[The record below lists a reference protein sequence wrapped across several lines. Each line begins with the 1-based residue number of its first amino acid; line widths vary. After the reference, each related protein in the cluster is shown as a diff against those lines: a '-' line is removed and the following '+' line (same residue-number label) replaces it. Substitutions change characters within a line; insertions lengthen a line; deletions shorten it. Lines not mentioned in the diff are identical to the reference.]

1 MVNLIIPTTLVFMN
15 PLCIPIITFLFK
27 SICFVTTNPLEILIF
42 AAKKW
47 SFLVDATP
55 FLEPLEVPKPLL
67 RALLR
72 YVLPRDSLVADFCAG
87 AGQGATFLNDTG
99 LVKAF
104 AFDASTNIK
113 LLSKNVVDT
122 WPIFFWMYIYN
133 YIYIL
138 YIYILYL

>member
-1 MVNLIIPTTLVFMN
+1 M
-15 PLCIPIITFLFK
+15 
-27 SICFVTTNPLEILIF
+27 
-42 AAKKW
+42 
-47 SFLVDATP
+47 P
-55 FLEPLEVPKPLL
+55 FLGPLEVPKPLL

-122 WPIFFWMYIYN
+122 WPIFFLDVYIFNMIYN
-133 YIYIL
+133 IYVYIYISTIINMV
-138 YIYILYL
+138 YESDMMWDS

>member
-1 MVNLIIPTTLVFMN
+1 MN

-122 WPIFFWMYIYN
+122 WPIFFGDVYIYIII
-133 YIYIL
+133 YIYTIYIL
-138 YIYILYL
+138 YIYIIIWSMNRI